1 MAGSVE
7 LKVYQASPASIV
19 PAWIGAASVFIV
31 GLAMMSGGA
40 SVGVS
45 GVVVGAV
52 GLAASLWLGAVLATT
67 RLVVTSAGLVYRNN
81 LRRRYISWGEVQ
93 SFGVAPG
100 HSQMRW
106 PVLAIYLVNGSRLL
120 TNVGAF
126 TRGYPARIARELLA
140 WRQQQLA
147 PATPTSGDSPE
158 AEPSAPTDQ

>member
-7 LKVYQASPASIV
+7 LKVYRASPASIA
-19 PAWIGAASVFIV
+19 PAWIGAAGCCIV
-31 GLAMMSGGA
+31 GLAMMSSGA

-52 GLAASLWLGAVLATT
+52 ALAASLWLGAGLATN

-81 LRRRYISWGEVQ
+81 LRRKYISWGEVQ

-100 HSQMRW
+100 RSQMGW
-106 PVLAIYLVNGSRLL
+106 PVLAIYLVNGSRLP

-126 TRGYPARIARELLA
+126 TRGYPARIAHELLT
-140 WRQQQLA
+140 WRQQLA
-147 PATPTSGDSPE
+147 PATPTGGDSPE